1 MYMKNTLKHEL
12 SFRYASLTLTE
23 SVRIYQKCTPNQNHS
38 ELLTLSRRRLGF
50 LLALC

>member
-1 MYMKNTLKHEL
+1 MYMKNTLKNEL

-23 SVRIYQKCTPNQNHS
+23 SVRIYRKCTPNQNHS